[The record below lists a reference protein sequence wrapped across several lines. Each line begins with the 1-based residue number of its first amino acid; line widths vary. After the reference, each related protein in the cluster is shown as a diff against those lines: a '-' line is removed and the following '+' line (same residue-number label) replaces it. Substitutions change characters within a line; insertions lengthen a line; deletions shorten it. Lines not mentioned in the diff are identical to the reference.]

1 VFDRVRRVQAFE
13 KEHFPHLQSR
23 VDSVLIAEV
32 GYHQEQGRPL
42 TAKGLLSL
50 GMAPPATVRRRLQR
64 LVRLGLV
71 RKRPVA
77 HDGRIY
83 YLEVDAA
90 LRQTYARYLKLMSR
104 L

>member
-1 VFDRVRRVQAFE
+1 M
-13 KEHFPHLQSR
+13 
-23 VDSVLIAEV
+23 LIIEI

-50 GMAPPATVRRRLQR
+50 KIGAPATVRRRLQG

-71 RKRPVA
+71 HKRRVT

-83 YLEVDAA
+83 QLEVDS
-90 LRQTYARYLKLMSR
+90 LVRQTYAKYLKLISR